1 MMSDLLKFYM
11 PSKRIVSFVDYEIKD
26 SLKEQDFG
34 RTHVEMIMCISECE
48 GGSIK
53 DACILLNIDKG
64 QATRTVKELIDKGMV
79 VNRSESSR
87 KYSLYLTNLGKLI
100 LSYTQLISDKISDM
114 VMADFTDEE
123 KKQFFDMLAR
133 IDERLK
139 EKYRY

>member
-1 MMSDLLKFYM
+1 MSDLLKFYM
-11 PSKRIVSFVDYEIKD
+11 PSRRIVSFVDYEIKD

-34 RTHVEMIMCISECE
+34 RTHVEMIMCIAECE

-79 VNRSESSR
+79 INRSESSR
-87 KYSLYLTNLGKLI
+87 KYSLYLTNLGNLV

-123 KKQFFDMLAR
+123 KDQFYSMLSR